1 MFVRSLV
8 VGLVMVLGGALLP
21 LEAKG
26 SDWFEKRLR
35 QAESARSSDPKT
47 FQEILGQLNS
57 REEEANLSQKEQLQY
72 LNAYAR
78 VFQGR
83 PEQAIPEARQLIATS
98 NNFDM
103 KFRAGALIVNAHAL
117 NRQFVEGLRQLEET
131 LALMDR
137 VQSSELRHQGLGVAA
152 LLHSQ
157 IGQHKLA
164 LHYAERILGDGPT
177 GRTFCLARQVK
188 LQALQ
193 NLAILPGDEAVFN
206 EAIDQCLQL
215 REYAAANFIRITLA
229 RKWAAEGQREMA
241 ISLLEKHL
249 REVEATRYQHLIG
262 EVKALLAELMLEKG
276 ETGAA
281 EKYAL
286 GAIALNTSIHS
297 SLTLAS
303 ANKTMYEI
311 AQRRGDTQTAL
322 SAYKSYA
329 EADKAYLNEVKARE
343 MAYQIVRQETLQ
355 KSQQITL
362 LDQQNQ
368 VLQLQSKL
376 DQKSAQNTRLIVM
389 LLVMLVASIGY
400 WAYKIKRV
408 QLSLKQMAETD
419 ALTGVCNRHHFTLQ
433 AERALAQC
441 ARASEEVSL
450 IMFDLDH
457 FKLVNDRYGHQT
469 GDWVL
474 KEVADA
480 CKGFCRRIDVLGRL
494 GGEEFAILMYGCDL
508 RGATRV
514 AEDCR
519 VRLAQIDTRGT
530 GHTFAVTASFGV
542 TSSALSGYS
551 LAKLLSHADKMLYRA
566 KHMGRNRVCMFEG
579 ALTPLHDAGSNVLEL
594 PHRHEERLES
604 LRS

>member
-1 MFVRSLV
+1 MFVRSLMI
-8 VGLVMVLGGALLP
+8 GLVMGLGAALLP
-21 LEAKG
+21 LEAMG

-35 QAESARSSDPKT
+35 QAESARSSDPKA
-47 FQEILGQLNS
+47 FQEILGQLNA
-57 REEEANLSQKEQLQY
+57 REEKASPPQKEQLQY

-83 PEQAIPEARQLIATS
+83 PEQAIPEARQLIAVST
-98 NNFDM
+98 NFDM

-137 VQSSELRHQGLGVAA
+137 VRSSELRHQGLGVAA
-152 LLHSQ
+152 LIHSQ
-157 IGQHKLA
+157 IGQHKVA
-164 LHYAERILGDGPT
+164 LHYAERILGDEPT
-177 GRTFCLARQVK
+177 GRTYCLARQVK

-193 NLAILPGDEAVFN
+193 NLAILPGDETVFN

-241 ISLLEKHL
+241 ISLLERHL
-249 REVEATRYQHLIG
+249 PEVEATRYQHLVG

-276 ETGAA
+276 ETVAA
-281 EKYAL
+281 ERYAL

-329 EADKAYLNEVKARE
+329 EADKAYLNEIKARE

-355 KSQQITL
+355 KSQQISL
-362 LDQQNQ
+362 LDKQNQ

-441 ARASEEVSL
+441 ARAGEEVSL

-474 KEVADA
+474 KQVADA

-519 VRLAQIDTRGT
+519 VRLAQIDSRET

-551 LAKLLSHADKMLYRA
+551 LAKLLSHADKVLYRA
-566 KHMGRNRVCMFEG
+566 KHLGRNRVCMFEG
-579 ALTPLHDAGSNVLEL
+579 ALAPLHEGASNVLEL
-594 PHRHEERLES
+594 PHRHDERLES